1 MLCSWFSND
10 CRSLEIV
17 IRHVSPNEVDTDIS
31 KIYIRANKSCSPC
44 CCCRPYM
51 DIRLVEEHIYLGRVR
66 ESFICCDK
74 DAEIYDSKGSL
85 KYRIIGD
92 CCQAGLCCGS
102 SAEKIA
108 EIKFKIVQGNEVV
121 GMMKKMSATLGEYFA
136 KTDSYKISF
145 PTKATT

>member
-51 DIRLVEEHIYLGRVR
+51 DIRLVEEH
-66 ESFICCDK
+66 K
-74 DAEIYDSKGSL
+74 
-85 KYRIIGD
+85 
-92 CCQAGLCCGS
+92 
-102 SAEKIA
+102 KIA